1 MTNPATQ
8 PASTPPK
15 TMIGNMPAFMRLPP
29 SLPCSSPTSRPLIA
43 LRVAH
48 SKTVNHVPRPGG
60 HHLERH
66 VVLVSAD
73 LTSSHRPPPVSSGT
87 RARPR
92 WLNSQGPILP
102 RPCPVAADTVRAG

>member
-29 SLPCSSPTSRPLIA
+29 SLPCSSSTSHPPHRLTGSA
-43 LRVAH
+43 LE
-48 SKTVNHVPRPGG
+48 TFNHVPRPGG

-102 RPCPVAADTVRAG
+102 RPCTVAADTVRAG